1 MNTGFRYDHCTHR
14 KIMKKEKNVIGQKF
28 KNKFLL
34 MAYKPE
40 VAVTSD
46 TYNV

>member
-1 MNTGFRYDHCTHR
+1 MNTGFRYDHCTH
-14 KIMKKEKNVIGQKF
+14 NVIGQKF